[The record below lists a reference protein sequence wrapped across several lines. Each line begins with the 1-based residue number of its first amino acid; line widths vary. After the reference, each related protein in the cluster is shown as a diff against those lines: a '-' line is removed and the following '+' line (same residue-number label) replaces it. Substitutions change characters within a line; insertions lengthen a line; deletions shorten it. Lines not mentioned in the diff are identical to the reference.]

1 MATKTF
7 KSTKDLL
14 RYVKSVGV
22 RVLQDVID
30 KEVVPAMMEQIERV
44 VYDAYEP
51 REYRRRKNNFGL
63 GDIRN
68 IYKEYSNDGL
78 SIKIKNIAQPSHDT
92 RYATLDVIIVEGTE
106 YWKSFEKY
114 QPLPFP
120 RDFYKATRE
129 VIEKELPYIVK
140 DAFKKRGVN
149 VTVKNINIERR

>member
-14 RYVKSVGV
+14 KHVKSTGV
-22 RVLQDVID
+22 KVLQDVID
-30 KEVVPAMMEQIERV
+30 KKVVPAMMDEIKEV
-44 VYDAYEP
+44 VYDAYKP
-51 REYRRRKNNFGL
+51 RHYRRRKENFGL
-63 GDIRN
+63 GDRRN
-68 IYKEYSNDGL
+68 IYTEPSSDGL
-78 SIKIKNIAQPSHDT
+78 SIKIKNITQPSHDT

-106 YWKSFEKY
+106 YWKSFEQY

-129 VIEKELPYIVK
+129 EIEAKLPYIVK
-140 DAFKKRGVN
+140 EAFKDRGIN